1 MKNIILIV
9 SLLLMGVSSRAD
21 ILNSSDNK
29 NVADKFDPM
38 LKAALFQMKIIADTS
53 SILLSDIDYVEDLE
67 LKTSLWIDNDVNR
80 AKTTRHEITSLKGL
94 EYFSSLRRLKLVGNR
109 TDTLECIPDF
119 SRFSIMTI
127 VAAMGQMFYSLSIG
141 MGILFT
147 YGSYMKKEIDMEH
160 SITQVEVMDT
170 LIETEH
176 YFLLLTKEWQI
187 TIIAKDGMDS
197 GEKDRFLK
205 MMEEKMPG
213 LKRKYGKK

>member
-67 LKTSLWIDNDVNR
+67 LKTSLWIDNEVNR

-109 TDTLECIPDF
+109 TDTLECIIGRRDAYRQWNHSYEHCIEECRSTF
-119 SRFSIMTI
+119 TT
-127 VAAMGQMFYSLSIG
+127 GQQS
-141 MGILFT
+141 
-147 YGSYMKKEIDMEH
+147 D
-160 SITQVEVMDT
+160 
-170 LIETEH
+170 
-176 YFLLLTKEWQI
+176 
-187 TIIAKDGMDS
+187 
-197 GEKDRFLK
+197 
-205 MMEEKMPG
+205 
-213 LKRKYGKK
+213 

>member
-119 SRFSIMTI
+119 SRF
-127 VAAMGQMFYSLSIG
+127 
-141 MGILFT
+141 
-147 YGSYMKKEIDMEH
+147 K
-160 SITQVEVMDT
+160 
-170 LIETEH
+170 
-176 YFLLLTKEWQI
+176 
-187 TIIAKDGMDS
+187 
-197 GEKDRFLK
+197 
-205 MMEEKMPG
+205 
-213 LKRKYGKK
+213 